1 MAVLSRGHFEVDLKL
16 FKLRAELSED
26 DRQCAWELY
35 TEISTR
41 VAVVGKPGQKTSNF
55 DGELYAESLDSLYRF
70 FDEARGIMRAFP
82 VGKITIGTQDHLGV
96 LIHAYIRDILRP
108 FLETW
113 HTDFR
118 HWWEHESTKTLPPFD
133 RQMHYP
139 KRTEFLKDW
148 AIVRWFM
155 RKLQAKLV
163 STYKL
168 VDVDA

>member
-1 MAVLSRGHFEVDLKL
+1 MPVLRRGHFEVDLKL
-16 FKLRAELSED
+16 FKLGGELTDD

-41 VAVVGKPGQKTSNF
+41 VAVVGKSGQKTSNF
-55 DGELYAESLDSLYRF
+55 DGEIYVESLDSLYRF
-70 FDEARGIMRAFP
+70 FNEARGIMREFP
-82 VGKITIGTQDHLGV
+82 VGRIAVGTKDHLGV

-113 HTDFR
+113 HANFR
-118 HWWEHESTKTLPPFD
+118 HWWEHESDKTLRPFD
-133 RQMHYP
+133 RQSHYP
-139 KRTEFLKDW
+139 ALVELLKDW
-148 AIVRWFM
+148 AILRWFM

-163 STYKL
+163 TTYKL